1 MGDKLNLEEN
11 IIKYRDI
18 TVIIIETVKA
28 EEYEKLDE
36 IFQQRQLILDD
47 MNKINYSKEELK
59 IFYLKYKIENLD
71 KVLASEM
78 KIKKEDLLEK
88 IKENKKRQVAM
99 AGYNN
104 LSAKAV
110 FLSKEI

>member
-11 IIKYRDI
+11 FIKYKDI
-18 TVIIIETVKA
+18 TLTIIEIVKQ

-36 IFQQRQLILDD
+36 IFQQRQLVLDD

-59 IFYLKYKIENLD
+59 KFYLKYEIENLE

-78 KIKKEDLLEK
+78 GVKKEDLLEK
-88 IKENKKRQVAM
+88 IKENKKRQVAII
-99 AGYNN
+99 GYNN

-110 FLSKEI
+110 FLSKEF